1 MAVPYRP
8 ALAFMI
14 PPFISIVHPLTLP
27 DVLIPPPIAVPFIPP
42 TALIVPPFI
51 IILPCNCF
59 RFAPIPD
66 ACAVPVTLR
75 IPSPSTVKIE

>member
-14 PPFISIVHPLTLP
+14 PPCISIVHPLTLP

-42 TALIVPPFI
+42 PALIVPPFI
-51 IILPCNCF
+51 IILPC
-59 RFAPIPD
+59 I
-66 ACAVPVTLR
+66 
-75 IPSPSTVKIE
+75 

>member
-14 PPFISIVHPLTLP
+14 PPFVHPLTLP

-42 TALIVPPFI
+42 PALIVPPFI
-51 IILPCNCF
+51 IILPC
-59 RFAPIPD
+59 I
-66 ACAVPVTLR
+66 
-75 IPSPSTVKIE
+75 